1 MERPILFNTD
11 MVRALLRGQKTVTR
25 REVKLPRWAD
35 PASEIE
41 EDDRGPVATAR
52 ASGCL
57 APIACPFGVP
67 GDTLWVRETFA
78 WNIDLRTADPG
89 PGEVFYR
96 ADPGLEDL
104 HNDDGAPLA
113 WRPSIHMP
121 RRAARIR
128 LRVTSVKVQHLHE
141 ITVDDI
147 VAEGVRVPVDR
158 EGNPLIR
165 LTGPH
170 PTIDFIDPAK
180 PHTAETFLRAEWASL
195 WCVTSGRAS
204 WDANPLVWV
213 VRFERVTL
221 EQAEAARADVARY
234 LQQIETALD
243 WQRQGILSAARRTAK
258 TRLAA

>member
-1 MERPILFNTD
+1 

-25 REVKLPRWAD
+25 REVKLPRWAE
-35 PASEIE
+35 PGSEIE
-41 EDDRGPVATAR
+41 EDDRGPVAIAR

-57 APIACPFGVP
+57 APIACPCGVP
-67 GDTLWVRETFA
+67 GDTLWVRETWQTRTTPEDRDISQVVYAADCDGRPGFA
-78 WNIDLRTADPG
+78 
-89 PGEVFYR
+89 
-96 ADPGLEDL
+96 ED
-104 HNDDGAPLA
+104 DWS

-121 RRAARIR
+121 RWAARIR

-147 VAEGVRVPVDR
+147 IAEGVRVPVDR

-180 PHTAETFLRAEWASL
+180 PRTAESYLRAEWASL
-195 WCVTSGRAS
+195 WCRTNGRAS

-213 VRFERVTL
+213 VRFERVT
-221 EQAEAARADVARY
+221 EVA
-234 LQQIETALD
+234 
-243 WQRQGILSAARRTAK
+243 
-258 TRLAA
+258 